1 MGDKINNPQNDNQ
14 NNILSELS
22 DIKQTLATS
31 TEATSNMKESITEIK
46 ADIKEI
52 KNRYITIDQHKE
64 VLECERGIKADVEN
78 LKSFRDTLQ
87 GKMWGIGMLAGV
99 ITSVVSLIIEYFLR
113 RSLNAEV
120 HSCGFSSLI

>member
-1 MGDKINNPQNDNQ
+1 MGDQINNPQNDNQ

-99 ITSVVSLIIEYFLR
+99 ITSVISLIIEYFLR
-113 RSLNAEV
+113 R
-120 HSCGFSSLI
+120 